1 MRLSYQE
8 VKMLMEMVWIG
19 IKNGNS
25 AEGEAF
31 DPTPEQYK
39 MLCRVAKEGK
49 EYIEQMQKN
58 YGLE

>member
-8 VKMLMEMVWIG
+8 VKMLMEMVSIG

-25 AEGEAF
+25 VETEPF
-31 DPTPEQYK
+31 DPTPEQYR
-39 MLCRVAKEGK
+39 MLCRIAKEGK
-49 EYIEQMQKN
+49 EYIEKMQKN

>member
-1 MRLSYQE
+1 MMLSYQE

-25 AEGEAF
+25 VEAEAF
-31 DPTPEQYK
+31 DPTPEQYE

-49 EYIEQMQKN
+49 EYIERMQKH
-58 YGLE
+58 YGLD